1 MTGDDRERDR
11 AFHRLEVLVAEG
23 GNGAAA
29 DIEAGLRDLGC
40 VVPPPARSVGDALAL
55 LRAFQPDLALVGAHL
70 AGGRPAVVAE
80 ALAGMGVPFAVMIA
94 PGDDQLDGAALRCAP
109 RLGKPPGPGE
119 LRRAILELLRHRFVQ
134 G

>member
-11 AFHRLEVLVAEG
+11 VFHRLEVLVAED

-29 DIEAGLRDLGC
+29 DIEAAIRDLGC
-40 VVPPPARSVGDALAL
+40 VVLPLARSVGNALAL
-55 LRAFQPDLALVGAHL
+55 LHAFQPDLALVCAHL
-70 AGGRPAVVAE
+70 AGGRPAAVAE
-80 ALAGMGVPFAVMIA
+80 ALAGMGVPFAVMVA
-94 PGDDQLDGAALRCAP
+94 PGDDRLDEPALHRAP

-119 LRRAILELLRHRFVQ
+119 LRRAILELLRHRSIQ

>member
-1 MTGDDRERDR
+1 MTGGDREQDW

-23 GNGAAA
+23 GNGAAV

-80 ALAGMGVPFAVMIA
+80 ALAGMGVPFAVMVA
-94 PGDDQLDGAALRCAP
+94 PGDRLDEPALRHAP

-119 LRRAILELLRHRFVQ
+119 LRQAILELLQHRFV
-134 G
+134 